1 MIIARIARV
10 SHSHEPE
17 DKDKTELGRKLAV
30 VAGLSDPGLSEIGA
44 FIVRT
49 AKAHVTIRSN
59 DNEDRI
65 ERPKL
70 AQTAGIL

>member
-17 DKDKTELGRKLAV
+17 AKDKTELGRKFAV

-49 AKAHVTIRSN
+49 AKAHGHLIIRSN

-65 ERPKL
+65 EQGRS
-70 AQTAGIL
+70 